1 MDSKIGTIGSVVG
14 KGLFGDVQDFGPF
27 CPEIASE
34 GISHVIRFPIL
45 GNCKPNLVKVANGNE
60 SARDDSPGF
69 IEIDRAGIETLK
81 NSSFHCPKYHKLMA
95 RSDLKYP

>member
-14 KGLFGDVQDFGPF
+14 KGLFGSVQDFGPF
-27 CPEIASE
+27 CPEITLES
-34 GISHVIRFPIL
+34 ILQILRCPIL
-45 GNCKPNLVKVANGNE
+45 WNRKPNLVKVANGNK
-60 SARDDSPGF
+60 SARDGSPGF

-81 NSSFHCPKYHKLMA
+81 NSSFHCPKYHKLMV